1 MRRVFDRTCPMSL
14 TLDIKPEVQAELARK
29 AAAQGR
35 PVEAVAAALLEEAV
49 HLPAATSSTARE
61 AQAGNLIEL
70 FEPVRGL
77 LTDGQ
82 IDTIFNRNRLPSR
95 PMNLA

>member
-1 MRRVFDRTCPMSL
+1 MSL

-35 PVEAVAAALLEEAV
+35 AVEAVAAALLEEAV
-49 HLPAATSSTARE
+49 HLPAAVSSGAQE
-61 AQAGNLIEL
+61 AQACNLIEL

-77 LTDGQ
+77 LTDEE
-82 IDTIFNRNRLPSR
+82 IDTIFIRNRLPSR
-95 PMNLA
+95 PIDLA

>member
-1 MRRVFDRTCPMSL
+1 MSL

-49 HLPAATSSTARE
+49 HLPVATSSTARE
-61 AQAGNLIEL
+61 AQARNLIEL